1 MAITSADVKLLR
13 EKTGAGMMDCKRALE
28 ETGGDMEKAVDYLR
42 KKGAATAEKRAGRQA
57 NEGIVITRLINNG
70 SGGVIVEINC
80 ETDFVARSDDF
91 KNFAASVATTIEMNQ
106 PDSVEKLLPLPYHN
120 GRIVADALSDL
131 IGKIGEKIEIRRFE
145 VLNAK
150 ASLIESYTHMGSKIG
165 VLVELASNNN
175 TPAHH
180 VLARDIAM
188 QVAAMNPSVISREKV
203 KKDTVEHELEI
214 YRQQAK
220 NEGKPDQVVDK
231 IANGRLEK
239 YFQEVVLLEQSFI
252 KDAAKTIKDVV
263 QETSA
268 KLNDTISIRQFKRY
282 QLGDEK

>member
-1 MAITSADVKLLR
+1 MAITSAEVKLLR

-28 ETGGDMEKAVDYLR
+28 ETGGDMEKAIDYLR

-57 NEGIVITRLINNG
+57 HEGIVITRLINNG
-70 SGGVIVEINC
+70 DAGVIVEVNC

-91 KNFAASVATTIEMNQ
+91 KNFASTVTAAIETNK
-106 PDSVEKLLPLPYHN
+106 PNSIEKLLSLPYQN
-120 GRIVADALSDL
+120 GRDVAGALSDL
-131 IGKIGEKIEIRRFE
+131 IGKIGEKIEIHRFE

-165 VLVELASNNN
+165 VLIELAANNI
-175 TPAHH
+175 TPEHH
-180 VLARDIAM
+180 TLARDIAM
-188 QVAAMNPSVISREKV
+188 QIAAMNPSVVSREEVAKE
-203 KKDTVEHELEI
+203 TIEHELEI

-220 NEGKPDQVVDK
+220 NEGKPDQVVEK

-252 KDAAKTIKDVV
+252 KDAAKTIKDVL
-263 QETSA
+263 QEASA
-268 KLNDTISIRQFKRY
+268 KLNDTIAIRRFKRY